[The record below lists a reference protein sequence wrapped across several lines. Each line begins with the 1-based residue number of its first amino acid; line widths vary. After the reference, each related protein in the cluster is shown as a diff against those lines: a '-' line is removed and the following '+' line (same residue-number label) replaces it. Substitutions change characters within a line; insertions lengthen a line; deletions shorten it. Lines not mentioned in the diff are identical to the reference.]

1 MDRAKGIEQGSP
13 RGGTVGPS
21 HGPWKFTGVL
31 EILSP
36 AYLAEVANVQAQ
48 AKSDATNPGL
58 MDAGGSDQSGR

>member
-13 RGGTVGPS
+13 RGGTV
-21 HGPWKFTGVL
+21 GPWKFTGVL